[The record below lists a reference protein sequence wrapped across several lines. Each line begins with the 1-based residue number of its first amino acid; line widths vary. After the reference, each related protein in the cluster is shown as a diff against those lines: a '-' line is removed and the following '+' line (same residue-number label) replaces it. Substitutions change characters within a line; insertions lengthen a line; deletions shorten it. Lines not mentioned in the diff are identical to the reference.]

1 MIAVLESS
9 EDHEAFEAA
18 VIADYNA
25 ETAFEPQ
32 LALRLASVLWRLRRA
47 TSIETAIFD
56 STIED
61 TRLLVCTS
69 LWTQRRAPDH
79 CVSYYRGCTGRFPA
93 DSTNLPSAH
102 FPERIFDPS
111 AAYVAPCP
119 FRFPFLN

>member
-32 LALRLASVLWRLRRA
+32 PALRLASVFWRLRRA

-56 STIED
+56 STI
-61 TRLLVCTS
+61 RIPVY
-69 LWTQRRAPDH
+69 
-79 CVSYYRGCTGRFPA
+79 SYALPRSGLDAGRQITA
-93 DSTNLPSAH
+93 
-102 FPERIFDPS
+102 
-111 AAYVAPCP
+111 
-119 FRFPFLN
+119 